1 MNKTLLVV
9 LFAFIVGFIQA
20 QEVTVSDSIRVDSAL
35 YDVDDLLDSDSVH
48 VVEPVKLKIDSG
60 KQRTD
65 TPKVKQHEVY
75 SVQKVIRETP
85 IVPLDSLF
93 LEGNPLYV
101 ILVMKKE
108 PVRFT
113 DLKLPGYKEIYFGK
127 PVFDEDA
134 IIYKGYRNVSSE
146 QIIEEVRKNTYKSL
160 LVQNPYLFRYR
171 EESLPSVAEIQQ
183 RLVTGRTLNRVT
195 FVDDSGYKNGFNNKI
210 VIEKA
215 KLSPWTHKAYS
226 QLHFT
231 QNMASDNWYQG
242 GSSTMSVLGILTGKL
257 NYDNRKDIQWENN
270 AEWRMGFNSVFNDS
284 TALRA
289 INTNED
295 VFKINSKLGIKAGGN
310 WFYSGSVDFSTQ
322 FLNNYKAV
330 NSSVL
335 KSTFL
340 TPVRLNIGVGLDYK
354 YKKLFSLMV
363 SPVSYKY
370 IYANN
375 ITDVSPKLFGIKE
388 GEHVLSEIGS
398 SFKAQFNYSPVR
410 EIQIDSRLSF
420 YTNYTKVEVD
430 WEIVGNFTINRF
442 LSTRL
447 SVNPR
452 YDNTMILAAGE
463 KAKLQFKELLSFG
476 LTYKLID

>member
-1 MNKTLLVV
+1 
-9 LFAFIVGFIQA
+9 
-20 QEVTVSDSIRVDSAL
+20 
-35 YDVDDLLDSDSVH
+35 
-48 VVEPVKLKIDSG
+48 
-60 KQRTD
+60 
-65 TPKVKQHEVY
+65 
-75 SVQKVIRETP
+75 
-85 IVPLDSLF
+85 
-93 LEGNPLYV
+93 
-101 ILVMKKE
+101 
-108 PVRFT
+108 
-113 DLKLPGYKEIYFGK
+113 
-127 PVFDEDA
+127 
-134 IIYKGYRNVSSE
+134 
-146 QIIEEVRKNTYKSL
+146 
-160 LVQNPYLFRYR
+160 
-171 EESLPSVAEIQQ
+171 
-183 RLVTGRTLNRVT
+183 
-195 FVDDSGYKNGFNNKI
+195 
-210 VIEKA
+210 
-215 KLSPWTHKAYS
+215 
-226 QLHFT
+226 
-231 QNMASDNWYQG
+231 
-242 GSSTMSVLGILTGKL
+242 
-257 NYDNRKDIQWENN
+257 
-270 AEWRMGFNSVFNDS
+270 MGFNSVFNDS

-388 GEHVLSEIGS
+388 GEQVLSEIGS

-410 EIQIDSRLSF
+410 EIQIDSKLSF